1 MSRRVAVTITGLS
14 WGDEGKGSICDFLTR
29 KNSATLVIRHNGG
42 AQAAHRVVLPD
53 GREHV
58 FSQWGSGTFAGARTF
73 LSHHMVTHPIAMLN
87 EARHLQAVGVPNP
100 YDLVTVSPRARV
112 ATPYHQVIN
121 RLRETARGEG
131 RHGSCGLGIGETV
144 EDAHKPYALTWG
156 DLTNY
161 HTTKRKLREIRDE
174 KIAQTATL
182 GIDPVLAAQGLLSID
197 FDLMVNI
204 MHLAARLVIPE
215 RSEDKILGKHQ
226 SVIFEGAQGVLLD
239 QDFGTQPYTTWSH
252 CTDTNAMQML
262 TGTDFETTRIGVVRA
277 YATRHGP
284 GPFLTFDQDLTT
296 ALPDPRNGFNQW
308 QREFRCGWF
317 DAPLTKYAIQC
328 NSGIDALAVTNVDRL
343 AGMRFRACV
352 NHEPLL
358 YQSHDDQNQALDAIR
373 YFTGEKIAI
382 TSHGPTWQEK
392 RLPVDAVITLAS

>member
-1 MSRRVAVTITGLS
+1 MNRRAAVTVTGLS

-53 GREHV
+53 GREHI

-87 EARHLQAVGVPNP
+87 EARHLQAIGIPNP
-100 YDLVTVSPRARV
+100 YDMVTVSPHARV

-121 RLRETARGEG
+121 RLREAARGEG

-156 DLTNY
+156 DLTSY
-161 HTTKRKLREIRDE
+161 HITKRKLREIRDE
-174 KIAQTATL
+174 KIAQAVDL
-182 GIDPVLAAQGLLSID
+182 GMDPALAAQSLLSID

-215 RSEDKILGKHQ
+215 RNEDKILGKHQ

-239 QDFGTQPYTTWSH
+239 QDFGTQPYTTWSR

-262 TGTDFETTRIGVVRA
+262 AGTDFETTRIGVVRA

-284 GPFLTFDQDLTT
+284 GPFPTFDQALTD
-296 ALPDPRNGFNQW
+296 ALPDPTNGFNEW

-317 DAPLTKYAIQC
+317 DVALTKYAIEC
-328 NSGIDALAVTNVDRL
+328 NGGIDALAVTNLDRWAQDNVRVLRDPRTLAQNHVDDI
-343 AGMRFRACV
+343 AYA
-352 NHEPLL
+352 
-358 YQSHDDQNQALDAIR
+358 
-373 YFTGEKIAI
+373 TGAKVGI
-382 TSHGPTWQEK
+382 TSHGPSWQDK
-392 RLPVDAVITLAS
+392 HLPADTVITLAS